1 MTNNTRYWPRVGM
14 YVTLEFAE
22 QWIERMGSES
32 SMGGKFLD
40 DDVEE
45 YVAPQMVKQATLREE
60 IQELFSQPFTQV
72 ELDDDIKSIILLTE
86 MESNKVSRIKE
97 LKAEGYELSEAK
109 EMVQSEINQAVADAL
124 DIDIEEYQE
133 RENARIEEARNQKE
147 GANEEEAPFD
157 DGEE

>member
-32 SMGGKFLD
+32 STGGKFLD

-45 YVAPQMVKQATLREE
+45 YVAPQVVKQDTLREE
-60 IQELFSQPFTQV
+60 IQELFSKPFTEV

-86 MESNKVSRIKE
+86 MESKKISRIKE

-109 EMVQSEINQAVADAL
+109 EMVQSEINQAVANAMG
-124 DIDIEEYQE
+124 IDLEEFE
-133 RENARIEEARNQKE
+133 EKENARIEEARNQKE
-147 GANEEEAPFD
+147 GANEAEAPPND
-157 DGEE
+157 KQE